1 MRKGKVFS
9 IKLKGRQRFVRLFG
23 DSAKPRGLS
32 SGLVALKPGESIGE
46 HKTDNKEEVLIIIK
60 GNAVIYYGNGKSI
73 KAGQNTFIYIPPETV
88 HNVKNSGSK
97 ILQYTYITAR
107 VN

>member
-1 MRKGKVFS
+1 MRKERFLS
-9 IKLKGRQRFVRLFG
+9 IKLKGRQKFVRLLG
-23 DSAKPRGLS
+23 DSTKLRGLC
-32 SGLVALKPGESIGE
+32 SGLVALKPGKSIGE
-46 HKTDNKEEVLIIIK
+46 HKTDNKEEVLVIIK
-60 GNAVIYYGNGKSI
+60 GNATIYYGKSKSI

-97 ILQYTYITAR
+97 ILRYVYITAK